1 MYSKPSRPFEYRMEK
16 NFKGRIS
23 HSSEIKSVDGF
34 KNKVVLLVGFGN
46 SAIQLACDL
55 APIAKEI
62 HVSTRRGS
70 WLLPTLDSSS
80 EPWDISYNSRLHYY
94 GRKVIPKY
102 FRNWLWEIRANENF
116 DHVSAGIQPD
126 HRFLATNFTFS
137 RNGLID
143 YLISQRIK
151 VKPNLLSF
159 TEDGVEFVDKS
170 VIEHVDEVCHVEN
183 NFKYLHFAG
192 NILHRIPVRF

>member
-1 MYSKPSRPFEYRMEK
+1 MFMKGEEKTDSFGAVLVCTGMYSKPTRPFEYRMEK
-16 NFKGRIS
+16 SFKGKIS
-23 HSSEIKSVDGF
+23 HSSEIKNVSGF
-34 KNKVVLLVGFGN
+34 KDKIVVLIGFGN
-46 SAIQLACDL
+46 SAVQLASDL

-62 HVSTRRGS
+62 HISTRRGS
-70 WLLPTLDSSS
+70 WLLPTLDDSS

-94 GRKVIPKY
+94 GRQLIPKY
-102 FRNWLWEIRANENF
+102 FRNWLWEIRANEKL

-137 RNGLID
+137 RNGFID

-170 VIEHVDEVCHVEN
+170 VIEHVDEVSSS
-183 NFKYLHFAG
+183 
-192 NILHRIPVRF
+192 